1 MYGLN
6 KMSVENDKKT
16 KRGSGRRTTMHDIAR
31 LAEVD
36 VSTVS
41 RALADSPRVTDET
54 KSRILKIVQDT
65 GYVINHG
72 ARMLRQRYS
81 GQVLVM
87 LPNIAFTY
95 FPEVVL
101 GIEDYVQEHGFSV
114 VVGST
119 RYDREREEALAQQLL
134 TGAADGIIFMTGTI
148 PELVK
153 TFPSFDRH
161 IVGISRAIPDEH
173 IPQVNIDNYLAMETA
188 TRHLLG
194 LGHQSI
200 VHLAGSQSS
209 PTFRA
214 RAEAYERTMEDAGL
228 GEKVNVI
235 VSEEYSIQA
244 GGERMNEML
253 EAGVRPTAVI
263 CAGDDMALGAM
274 HAARLSGLEIPRDI
288 AFIGFDDQP
297 FSAVMN
303 PSLSTIQIPRREMGM
318 AGARLLLANMDM
330 TKDKPDSILLPH
342 KLIVR
347 ESCGG

>member
-1 MYGLN
+1 M
-6 KMSVENDKKT
+6 ENRQNT
-16 KRGSGRRTTMHDIAR
+16 KRGSKKRTTMHDIAR

-41 RALADSPRVTDET
+41 RALADSPRVTEET

-65 GYVINHG
+65 GYVVNHG

-87 LPNIAFTY
+87 LPSIAFTY
-95 FPEVVL
+95 FPEVVM

-134 TGAADGIIFMTGTI
+134 TGAADGIIFMTGAI
-148 PELVK
+148 PDLIK

-161 IVGISRAIPDEH
+161 VVGISRAIPDEQ

-188 TRHLLG
+188 TRHLLC
-194 LGHQSI
+194 LGHKSI
-200 VHLAGSQSS
+200 VHLGGSQSS

-214 RAEAYERTMEDAGL
+214 RADAYKKTMEDAGL
-228 GEKVNVI
+228 GGNVRI
-235 VSEEYSIQA
+235 VASEEYSIQA
-244 GGERMNEML
+244 GADRMNEL
-253 EAGVRPTAVI
+253 LQDGTKLTAVI
-263 CAGDDMALGAM
+263 CAGDDMAVGAM
-274 HAARLSGLEIPRDI
+274 HAARLMGIAIPGDI
-288 AFIGFDDQP
+288 AFVGFDDQP

-303 PSLSTIQIPRREMGM
+303 PSLSTIQIPRRDMGM
-318 AGARLLLANMDM
+318 AGARLLLANMDL
-330 TKDKPDSILLPH
+330 TKEKPESILLPH
-342 KLIVR
+342 KLVIR

>member
-1 MYGLN
+1 
-6 KMSVENDKKT
+6 MSLENDKKAM
-16 KRGSGRRTTMHDIAR
+16 RGSKRRTTMHDIAR

-41 RALADSPRVTDET
+41 RALADSPRVTEET

-65 GYVINHG
+65 GYVVNHG

-87 LPNIAFTY
+87 LPSIAFTY

-148 PELVK
+148 PDLIK
-153 TFPSFDRH
+153 TYPSFDRH
-161 IVGISRAIPDEH
+161 VVGISRAIPDEQ

-188 TRHLLG
+188 TRHLLS
-194 LGHQSI
+194 LGHKSI

-214 RAEAYERTMEDAGL
+214 RADAYKKTMEDAGL
-228 GEKVNVI
+228 GGHVRI
-235 VSEEYSIQA
+235 IASEEYSIQA
-244 GGERMNEML
+244 GADRMNEL
-253 EAGVRPTAVI
+253 LQDGAKPTAVI
-263 CAGDDMALGAM
+263 CAGDDMAIGAM
-274 HAARLSGLEIPRDI
+274 HAARLMGLAIPGDI
-288 AFIGFDDQP
+288 AFVGFDDQP

-318 AGARLLLANMDM
+318 AGARLLLANMDL
-330 TKDKPDSILLPH
+330 TKEKPESILLPH
-342 KLIVR
+342 KLVVR